1 MSFFLIKY
9 TLFIHFKVV
18 KRTIIFRTVRC
29 NHCGNVGFLD
39 SDRRANVALTKAKY
53 ASFWGGLFWELD
65 PWKIKYTAFLFKY
78 FFPHELPLDPGRRND
93 KKMVMMS
100 T

>member
-1 MSFFLIKY
+1 
-9 TLFIHFKVV
+9 V

-53 ASFWGGLFWELD
+53 ASFWGGFILG
-65 PWKIKYTAFLFKY
+65 IG
-78 FFPHELPLDPGRRND
+78 PLEN
-93 KKMVMMS
+93 
-100 T
+100 